1 MIKNF
6 LIVKYIGK
14 DDKLGLR
21 INKDF
26 FMYKLTNLK
35 NKNEDLVK
43 QILYFLNVHK
53 VNLDKNFSIIV
64 NRGPGSFS
72 GIRIALSVAM
82 GLKISKKVKLYGY
95 IDTNLKVF
103 NQENIEELLNKKLLE
118 KNLIKPIYL
127 S

>member
-1 MIKNF
+1 M
-6 LIVKYIGK
+6 KYIGK